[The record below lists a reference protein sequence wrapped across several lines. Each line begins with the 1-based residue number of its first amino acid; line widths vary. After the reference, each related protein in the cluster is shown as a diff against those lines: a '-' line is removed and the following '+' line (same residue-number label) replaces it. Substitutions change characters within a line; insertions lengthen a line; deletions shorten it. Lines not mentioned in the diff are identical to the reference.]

1 MKKFCVFSGFLGAGK
16 TTAMMALTK
25 YYTAHIAPAAMI
37 SNDLGEGVTLADHR
51 LAALSGVKADEITG
65 ECICF
70 CHDVLRARLDA
81 FFDAGCELV
90 CSDIPGFG
98 VGALEHVYHGLT
110 AEGRAFDL
118 APFTVLIEPRSVE
131 ILRARDGGRRAGS
144 SRPAGADDAAEDGGR
159 RAGSSRPA
167 GADDAAD
174 GDMAHILRAQLME
187 ADLIMLN
194 KTDLVSPAQTAQALD
209 FLAGAFPAAR
219 VLAISAATGAGLD
232 ALCEALRDGAASLR
246 HPAIDYEGDAL
257 QGEMGSLSEYY
268 LQYRALVCCD
278 DFDGTAYLAD
288 IAARAQRA
296 VAEAGGELPHLKLLA
311 WSPDGDFGKADVL
324 GVGRALVRTRAFA
337 RPCVDVAV
345 VLNATAKC
353 PPAALDA
360 AITGAAEAA
369 SQAYNLEMTVFRH
382 DCFGMGE

>member
-110 AEGRAFDL
+110 AEGCAFDL

-131 ILRARDGGRRAGS
+131 ILRARDGARRAGS
-144 SRPAGADDAAEDGGR
+144 PRPAGADDA
-159 RAGSSRPA
+159 P
-167 GADDAAD
+167 D

-187 ADLIMLN
+187 ADLIVLN

-232 ALCEALRDGAASLR
+232 ALCQALRDGAASLR

-296 VAEAGGELPHLKLLA
+296 VAEAGGALPHLKLLA

-360 AITGAAEAA
+360 LLTGAAEAA